1 MSYAYTSEQIQ
12 SMNSTNIWKNSIH
25 IYQPNNHNKKQQY
38 ELHAMSDCDL
48 NGQKYAVLRKETD
61 TTDQK
66 IKAKFNL
73 M

>member
-1 MSYAYTSEQIQ
+1 MDVVYTSGQIQ

-38 ELHAMSDCDL
+38 ELHATGDCDL
-48 NGQKYAVLRKETD
+48 NGRKYVALRKGTD
-61 TTDQK
+61 TTDPK
-66 IKAKFNL
+66 IWTKLNL